1 MAERRFIPSRHG
13 GRTQR
18 TTTRILDVELHRQR
32 VRKLHAHGLK
42 LVLGRGEVR
51 HIQPAHVIQP
61 RGNVTCIHTAAIRGF
76 GCLRVQRRSRS
87 RSRLLGEF
95 RGGSIG
101 IGTCGVIRLGRIGL
115 GRIILVTG
123 IRTGVLTVGVCR
135 SFGLGGGLLGIGRR
149 LVIGHG
155 GRAHAGDAA
164 KHRYGGHDGH

>member
-32 VRKLHAHGLK
+32 VRKLHTHGLS
-42 LVLGRGEVR
+42 LVLDRGEVR
-51 HIQPAHVIQP
+51 HIQPAHVIQSG
-61 RGNVTCIHTAAIRGF
+61 GNGTCIHAAAIRGF